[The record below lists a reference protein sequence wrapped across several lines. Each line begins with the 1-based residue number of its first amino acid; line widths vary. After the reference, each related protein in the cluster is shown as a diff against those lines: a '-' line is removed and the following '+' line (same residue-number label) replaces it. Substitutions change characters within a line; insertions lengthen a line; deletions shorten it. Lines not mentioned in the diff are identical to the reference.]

1 MSDVL
6 VTFMYVPHCAGS
18 NRLTPAR
25 VPGRARAVVRRV
37 GPAPVP
43 ARP

>member
-25 VPGRARAVVRRV
+25 TPGRARAGARRV
-37 GPAPVP
+37 GPVPVP
-43 ARP
+43 AQP